1 MAPISIHS
9 VHFSFWYQKE
19 WWKITFHISSKWLWF
34 RSFVLPFCLIS
45 ITKSVFKK
53 LKRDNYS
60 ILSLCMFEKLFDKR
74 GKTAKIRNADNG
86 FISCSGACKLWAL
99 CPPLPSICER
109 CVPPPCSVGHGG
121 PAAGALRVNA
131 QLRARHRIP
140 VRSEILFIHQ
150 PPTLP
155 KPVIKFIY

>member
-60 ILSLCMFEKLFDKR
+60 ILSLCMFEKLFDKP

-109 CVPPPCSVGHGG
+109 CVPPPLFSRPWWSSCWGSTSQRSTPCSSQ
-121 PAAGALRVNA
+121 NTC
-131 QLRARHRIP
+131 Q
-140 VRSEILFIHQ
+140 VRNFV
-150 PPTLP
+150 LP
-155 KPVIKFIY
+155 SASDFT

>member
-60 ILSLCMFEKLFDKR
+60 ILSLCMFEKLFDKP

-109 CVPPPCSVGHGG
+109 CVPPPLVQSAMVVQLLGLYESTLNSVLVTEYLSGQKFCSSIS
-121 PAAGALRVNA
+121 LR
-131 QLRARHRIP
+131 LYLSR
-140 VRSEILFIHQ
+140 L
-150 PPTLP
+150 
-155 KPVIKFIY
+155 